1 VRLGEKITYA
11 FVSNPACVLL
21 AAFLLA
27 AFLLAAYWN
36 NRHLKDLDAVCEAI
50 RITDISGTQE
60 RIRKGTINLCRAA
73 LATIAAPSRPG
84 VTPPPAH
91 RQRAGTRAILA

>member
-1 VRLGEKITYA
+1 VHLGEKTTYA

-50 RITDISGTQE
+50 RITDISGTPKNAYEKAQLICAE
-60 RIRKGTINLCRAA
+60 RHWQR
-73 LATIAAPSRPG
+73 SQ
-84 VTPPPAH
+84 PPPAPE
-91 RQRAGTRAILA
+91 

>member
-1 VRLGEKITYA
+1 MRLGEKITYA

-50 RITDISGTQE
+50 HITDLSGTPKNAYEKAQLICAD
-60 RIRKGTINLCRAA
+60 RHWKRSL
-73 LATIAAPSRPG
+73 
-84 VTPPPAH
+84 PPPAPE
-91 RQRAGTRAILA
+91 

>member
-1 VRLGEKITYA
+1 VRLGQKITYA

-50 RITDISGTQE
+50 RITDLSGTPKNAYEKAQLICAE
-60 RIRKGTINLCRAA
+60 RHWQRSL
-73 LATIAAPSRPG
+73 
-84 VTPPPAH
+84 PPPAPE
-91 RQRAGTRAILA
+91 

>member
-50 RITDISGTQE
+50 HITDLSGIPKNAYEKAQLICAD
-60 RIRKGTINLCRAA
+60 RHWKRSL
-73 LATIAAPSRPG
+73 
-84 VTPPPAH
+84 PPPAPE
-91 RQRAGTRAILA
+91 

>member
-1 VRLGEKITYA
+1 VHLGEKITYA
-11 FVSNPACVLL
+11 FLSNPAVLL

-50 RITDISGTQE
+50 RITDLSGTPKNAYEKAQLICAE
-60 RIRKGTINLCRAA
+60 RHWQR
-73 LATIAAPSRPG
+73 SRP
-84 VTPPPAH
+84 PPGP
-91 RQRAGTRAILA
+91 G

>member
-11 FVSNPACVLL
+11 FVSNPACILL

-50 RITDISGTQE
+50 RITDISGTPKNAYEKAQLICAE
-60 RIRKGTINLCRAA
+60 RHWQR
-73 LATIAAPSRPG
+73 SQ
-84 VTPPPAH
+84 PPPAP
-91 RQRAGTRAILA
+91 G

>member
-11 FVSNPACVLL
+11 FVSNPVPLVAFLL

-36 NRHLKDLDAVCEAI
+36 NRHLKDLDTVCEAI
-50 RITDISGTQE
+50 RITDLSGTPKNAYEKAQLICAE
-60 RIRKGTINLCRAA
+60 RHWQR
-73 LATIAAPSRPG
+73 SQ
-84 VTPPPAH
+84 PPP
-91 RQRAGTRAILA
+91 GPG

>member
-36 NRHLKDLDAVCEAI
+36 HRHLKDLDAVCEAI
-50 RITDISGTQE
+50 HITDLSGTPKNAYEKAQLICAD
-60 RIRKGTINLCRAA
+60 RHWQRSL
-73 LATIAAPSRPG
+73 
-84 VTPPPAH
+84 PPIGPE
-91 RQRAGTRAILA
+91 

>member
-50 RITDISGTQE
+50 HITDLSGTPKNAYEKAQLICAD
-60 RIRKGTINLCRAA
+60 RHWKRSL
-73 LATIAAPSRPG
+73 
-84 VTPPPAH
+84 PPPAPE
-91 RQRAGTRAILA
+91 

>member
-1 VRLGEKITYA
+1 VRLGEQITYA

-50 RITDISGTQE
+50 HITDLSGTPKNAYEKAQLICAD
-60 RIRKGTINLCRAA
+60 RHWKRSL
-73 LATIAAPSRPG
+73 
-84 VTPPPAH
+84 PPPAPE
-91 RQRAGTRAILA
+91 

>member
-1 VRLGEKITYA
+1 VRLGERITYA

-50 RITDISGTQE
+50 HITDLSGTPKNAYEKAQLICAD
-60 RIRKGTINLCRAA
+60 RHWKRSL
-73 LATIAAPSRPG
+73 
-84 VTPPPAH
+84 PPPAPE
-91 RQRAGTRAILA
+91 